1 MTSFEIKRR
10 DFLKGCCATAAVGA
24 LGPGLFFSPEVHAAA
39 NGHDTLVHVFLRG
52 GLDGLN
58 LVVPVSGD
66 DRLHYEQARP
76 SLAIAA
82 SGAYGA
88 LPLTLAGG
96 TATGFGLHPSA
107 SGLHELWDEGR
118 LAIVHGCG
126 MQTAVTRSHFDAQL
140 YLDLGTPGQQGGGSG
155 WLTRAWARHPGASD
169 SVPIPALA
177 VNSRTPANLLGATQ
191 ALTMGSPTDFRLD
204 SGAWGWQTW
213 REGMP
218 AGTRGV
224 NETLELL
231 WRGQTALELGGQRAD
246 ASLRLVRQQDFQ
258 STPPAHWPTSTF
270 ARQLWTVAQSIRF
283 DLGLRYAAVD
293 LGGWDTHDGQ
303 GTAGSGYHYY
313 QNRIAELSQALSA
326 FYAELHAGGEASRVT
341 VVVQSEFGRRVRQNG
356 SGGTDHGY
364 GNPMLVLGGP
374 VNGRRFYGS
383 FAGLHPEI
391 LSPHFGDIPVT
402 TDFRRV
408 LWDILQQRMGHADPQ
423 AVFPG
428 YAGHAPLGIVQA
440 AGAAVAVANLP
451 RHPQPVYGSSIP
463 ARPVAGTGRATAGP
477 AAAATPSA
485 MPDAVVLPAARR
497 RYLPLPLRVVRWHL
511 QLMRQLFLRATP

>member
-1 MTSFEIKRR
+1 MPSFDLDRR

-24 LGPGLFFSPEVHAAA
+24 LGPGLLFSPMAHAAE
-39 NGHDTLVHVFLRG
+39 NGYDTLVHVFLRG
-52 GLDGLN
+52 GIDGLN
-58 LVVPVSGD
+58 LVVPVSGE
-66 DRLHYEQARP
+66 DRVHYEQARP
-76 SLAIAA
+76 NLAIAA

-96 TATGFGLHPSA
+96 AATGFGLHPSA

-126 MQTAVTRSHFDAQL
+126 MQTTVTRSHFDAQL
-140 YLDLGTPGQQGGGSG
+140 YLDLGTPGLQGGGSG
-155 WLTRAWARHPGASD
+155 WLARAWANHPGASEA
-169 SVPIPALA
+169 VPIPALA
-177 VNSRTPANLLGATQ
+177 VNSRMPANLLGATQ

-204 SGAWGWQTW
+204 SGAWAWQTW

-224 NETLELL
+224 NETLGLL
-231 WRGQTALELGGQRAD
+231 WGGPTALELGGMRAD

-258 STPPAHWPTSTF
+258 STPPAHWPTSSF

-283 DLGLRYAAVD
+283 DLGLRYATVD
-293 LGGWDTHDGQ
+293 LGGWDTHDAQ

-313 QNRIAELSQALSA
+313 QNLIADLSQALSA
-326 FYAELHAGGEASRVT
+326 FYAELHAGGEAGRVT
-341 VVVQSEFGRRVRQNG
+341 VVVQSEFGRRVRENG
-356 SGGTDHGY
+356 SRGTDHGY

-374 VNGRRFYGS
+374 VNGRRFHGS

-408 LWDILQQRMGHADPQ
+408 LWDILQQRMGHTNPQ

-428 YAGHAPLGIVQA
+428 YVQHSPLGIVQA
-440 AGAAVAVANLP
+440 AGAAAVAKLP
-451 RHPQPVYGSSIP
+451 QHPQPVYGSSIP
-463 ARPVAGTGRATAGP
+463 SRPTGPAQASAGSP
-477 AAAATPSA
+477 AAAGGGTASP
-485 MPDAVVLPAARR
+485 AVGAARAR
-497 RYLPLPLRVVRWHL
+497 PHPLPLRIVRWHL
-511 QLMRQLFLRATP
+511 ELVRQLLARATP